1 MNINFTIQLFE
12 GRKARTASAA
22 EREKLY
28 LAVGDMVPALTDT
41 LYSGSRIVNGLNS
54 ISRP

>member
-1 MNINFTIQLFE
+1 MNINFAIQLFE